1 MATDQTNVET
11 DVLLVSFGER
21 TGWCAHFS
29 LPLSRP
35 IGRVHLAG
43 PVAFEPDPA
52 RGFAAT
58 ANREMH
64 IGLTYD
70 LKYDY
75 LQRGFNEEEV
85 AEFDKPETIEA
96 IENALRGHGYTTDR
110 IGSLE
115 SLMVRLLS
123 GDRWDMVFNIA
134 EGLRGYGRES
144 AVPAVLDQYG
154 IPYVF
159 SDPLALAV
167 TLHKPT
173 AKRILRDNGVPT
185 PEFRVVRT
193 ISEACRL
200 DLPYPVFV
208 KPVAEGSSK
217 GITIDSRARNN
228 AQAVAACRN
237 VFEAT
242 RQPAL
247 VETYLSG
254 REFTVGMV
262 GAGASTEVVGV
273 MEIVVR
279 EGASTSY
286 SLEVKSAAD
295 FWSMVNYELCRDA
308 PMRRQCEKV
317 ATAAWRALR
326 CHDGGRVDLRADADG
341 KVHVLEVNPLAGLH
355 PQDSDLVILAGKKGI
370 AYDVLIGRIMVSA
383 HERLGVPAPAGLQV
397 FAR

>member
-1 MATDQTNVET
+1 
-11 DVLLVSFGER
+11 
-21 TGWCAHFS
+21 
-29 LPLSRP
+29 
-35 IGRVHLAG
+35 
-43 PVAFEPDPA
+43 
-52 RGFAAT
+52 
-58 ANREMH
+58 MH

-75 LQRGFNEEEV
+75 LQRGFNDEEV
-85 AEFDKPETIEA
+85 AEFDKPETIEG
-96 IENALRGHGYTTDR
+96 IERSLQALGYTTDR
-110 IGSLE
+110 VGSLE
-115 SLMVRLLS
+115 SLMARLLA

-144 AVPAVLDQYG
+144 VVPAVLDQYG

-173 AKRILRDNGVPT
+173 TKRILRDNGIPT
-185 PEFRVVRT
+185 ADFRVIRT
-193 ISEACRL
+193 ISEARKL

-262 GAGASTEVVGV
+262 GAGADTEVVGV
-273 MEIVVR
+273 MEIIVQ

-295 FWSMVNYELCRDA
+295 FWSMVSYELCRDA

-317 ATAAWRALR
+317 AIAAWRALR
-326 CHDGGRVDLRADADG
+326 CRDGGRVDLRADADG

-370 AYDVLIGRIMVSA
+370 SHEVLIGRIMLSA
-383 HERLGVPAPAGLQV
+383 HARLQLPVPATLEQHV